1 MSKDKIIKFTQNE
14 GEDVPITS
22 DGAIIYA
29 GENETM
35 IEIPVTLSN
44 LISFFDRMKLKY
56 HDGNGTRDIVTFI
69 SADFVDDMQIK
80 CNIKLSNDMIIL
92 VDPKMLN
99 FIENLDIASIPQTS
113 EDYCRECTNI
123 WPEDLQHVLTPQSLS
138 PLQEEM
144 LSHYYRLHHTSFPK
158 IDCVG

>member
-1 MSKDKIIKFTQNE
+1 MTTILYFYNDTVNWAFTLKDKIIEFTQNE

-35 IEIPVTLSN
+35 IDIPVTLSN

-69 SADFVDDMQIK
+69 GADFVTDMQIK
-80 CNIKLSNDMIIL
+80 NARSSSQM
-92 VDPKMLN
+92 
-99 FIENLDIASIPQTS
+99 T
-113 EDYCRECTNI
+113 
-123 WPEDLQHVLTPQSLS
+123 QSFFWI
-138 PLQEEM
+138 Q
-144 LSHYYRLHHTSFPK
+144 K
-158 IDCVG
+158 C